1 MKLQKTIYLTRHG
14 STAYND
20 EDLLQ
25 GSIDIELSKKG
36 IRESELLAEVLEK
49 ETIDVIFHSPLTR
62 ARQTAEIVNRYHRA
76 QLQVID
82 GFIEMDMGDWEGLN
96 YFKVM
101 DQKREIFQQWLSD
114 ADMLIPG
121 GESPA
126 QVFKRVKPGA
136 EQILA
141 SGFANILIVAHAMVN
156 RAILGNFLGMDVL
169 ISRRFRTDNC
179 SLSRLMVYG
188 TPGKP
193 HVVVENWNTTAHL
206 ES

>member
-20 EDLLQ
+20 DDLLQ
-25 GSIDIELSKKG
+25 GLIDIKLSKRG
-36 IRESELLAEVLEK
+36 IRESEQLAEHLKNEAV
-49 ETIDVIFHSPLTR
+49 DVIFHSPLTR
-62 ARQTAEIVNRYHRA
+62 ARQTAEIVNRYHQAR
-76 QLQVID
+76 LHVID
-82 GFIEMDMGDWEGLN
+82 GFMEMDMGDWEGLN
-96 YFKVM
+96 YFRVM
-101 DQKREIFQQWLSD
+101 EQHQETFHQWLSD

-121 GESPA
+121 GESPS

-141 SGFANILIVAHAMVN
+141 SQFSNILIVGHAMVN

-169 ISRRFRTDNC
+169 ISRRFRMDNC
-179 SLSRLMVYG
+179 AISKLMVYG
-188 TPGKP
+188 TPGKS

-206 ES
+206 EG